1 MALPLL
7 FMAGAA
13 ALQGVSTIAG
23 GYMQGRAN
31 AAQALGA
38 KIEGEMALLR
48 GKQIKE
54 RSRED
59 LATALGNIDA
69 IRAGRGMSVD
79 SPTGQLIERRTRRD
93 AYRDEAVAV
102 LSELHRAGAAEQQR
116 RGYATAARWAL
127 PLAVLNSAGSFAQA
141 FSYGTMGGGK

>member
-7 FMAGAA
+7 FMAAA
-13 ALQGVSTIAG
+13 AGLQGISTIAS
-23 GYMQGRAN
+23 GYQQGKAN

-59 LATALGNIDA
+59 LATAMGNIDA
-69 IRAGRGMSVD
+69 IRAGRGMSLD
-79 SPTGQLIERRTRRD
+79 SATGQAIARRTRRD

-116 RGYATAARWAL
+116 RGYASAARWAM
-127 PLAVLNSAGSFAQA
+127 PLAILNSAGSFAQA
-141 FSYGTMGGGK
+141 FSYGSMGKGK